1 MDDYP
6 EDFLGPTGEDWR
18 VPVSELS
25 SRQDCLVKAL
35 QTENYAAVL
44 IQNPVDLYYFTGTRQ
59 NASFYCTEDGDRR
72 LYVRR
77 SLSRAIHESGGDD
90 APHEV
95 VPFPRS
101 KEFSSNLPYTPAL
114 QFGAIPHQFGA
125 WFSQLLGTDSD
136 CTLSLIHI

>member
-59 NASFYCTEDGDRR
+59 MPHFIVQKMEFED
-72 LYVRR
+72 
-77 SLSRAIHESGGDD
+77 
-90 APHEV
+90 
-95 VPFPRS
+95 
-101 KEFSSNLPYTPAL
+101 
-114 QFGAIPHQFGA
+114 
-125 WFSQLLGTDSD
+125 
-136 CTLSLIHI
+136 CM